1 MPVTDGFV
9 AFALEQLEA
18 VGSISSKRMF
28 GGVGIYSGDLFFAI
42 LDNDRLYLK
51 VDDSNR
57 GDFKNAGMGPFRP
70 GGPGGEVMQYFE
82 VPISVLEDT
91 DELTRWAAKAIA
103 VARARKARPKKPRK
117 SR

>member
-1 MPVTDGFV
+1 MAVSDSFV

-18 VGSISSKRMF
+18 VGGIASKRMF

-57 GDFKNAGMGPFRP
+57 ADFKNVGMGPFRP
-70 GGPGGEVMQYFE
+70 GDPGGEVMQYFE
-82 VPISVLEDT
+82 VPITVLEDT
-91 DELTRWAAKAIA
+91 DELARWAAKAVA
-103 VARARKARPKKPRK
+103 VARAKKARPKKPRK